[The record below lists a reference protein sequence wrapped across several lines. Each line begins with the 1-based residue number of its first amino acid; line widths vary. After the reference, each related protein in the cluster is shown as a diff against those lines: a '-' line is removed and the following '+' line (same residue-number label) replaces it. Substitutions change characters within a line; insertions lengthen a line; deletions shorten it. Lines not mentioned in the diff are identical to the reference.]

1 MDLRDVT
8 RDRPMF
14 HRVACVAARLC
25 LSQRMRAGSLCE
37 WGRKVNKRRLGSG
50 TQSQPGPAWL
60 CGSKVALHHGVCAC
74 HAVGHVFRTSTSS
87 CC

>member
-8 RDRPMF
+8 PDRPMF

-37 WGRKVNKRRLGSG
+37 WGRKVNKRRLGVVPRANPA
-50 TQSQPGPAWL
+50 QPGCVVQRLPYT
-60 CGSKVALHHGVCAC
+60 KVCVLAMQ
-74 HAVGHVFRTSTSS
+74 
-87 CC
+87 